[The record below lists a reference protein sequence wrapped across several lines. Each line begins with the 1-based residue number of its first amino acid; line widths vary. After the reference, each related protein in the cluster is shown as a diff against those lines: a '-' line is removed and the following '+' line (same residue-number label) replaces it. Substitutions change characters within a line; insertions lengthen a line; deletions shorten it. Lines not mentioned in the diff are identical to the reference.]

1 MCVRERERER
11 ERERKR
17 ERKKENERKTSGSNR
32 TRFSLP
38 PSHFL
43 HARSRHVLSKF
54 TVIGIIPCS
63 LRRQMLIVNSEVIES
78 LNM

>member
-1 MCVRERERER
+1 MR

-17 ERKKENERKTSGSNR
+17 ERKEKERKTSGSNR

-54 TVIGIIPCS
+54 IVIGIMPSS
-63 LRRQMLIVNSEVIES
+63 LRRQMLIVNSEVIEP
-78 LNM
+78 LNKP